1 MLAIPLIILLAP
13 LVLILWIPLP
23 PLVAIFYR
31 MHEENRWKQ
40 NKQSSEE
47 REVEKAQ
54 REAAKT
60 KTAW

>member
-13 LVLILWIPLP
+13 LVLILWVPLP

-31 MHEENRWKQ
+31 SHEENRWKR

-47 REVEKAQ
+47 REIEEAE

-60 KTAW
+60 KKTW